1 MEFQTLKVSV
11 TNHIAHI
18 ELNRPD
24 KANAMDMVMWREIG
38 KAFDWADGEA
48 DVRVVVLSG
57 NGKHFTAGID
67 LMALMG
73 VKEMIKDEC
82 EGRSREKL
90 RRLILQMQDDLSA
103 LERCRK
109 PVLAAIHNGCIGG
122 GVDLV

>member
-48 DVRVVVLSG
+48 DVRVVVVW
-57 NGKHFTAGID
+57 TD
-67 LMALMG
+67 D
-73 VKEMIKDEC
+73 EMLAAEAADAEPVVC
-82 EGRSREKL
+82 ERCGRPVRV
-90 RRLILQMQDDLSA
+90 RRLVVEYPDVA
-103 LERCRK
+103 E
-109 PVLAAIHNGCIGG
+109 VL
-122 GVDLV
+122 DES

>member
-11 TNHIAHI
+11 NNHIAHI

-73 VKEMIKDEC
+73 VKEMITTAVSVAVWIWC
-82 EGRSREKL
+82 VVPT
-90 RRLILQMQDDLSA
+90 
-103 LERCRK
+103 CVT
-109 PVLAAIHNGCIGG
+109 PVLTPISASRRSISAWWPMWVRCNACQS
-122 GVDLV
+122 